1 MAMEYWEFLL
11 QKEGD
16 RTWLPINS
24 KTEIEAGRYR
34 VVAHSS
40 RINTDVEICII
51 HDSTEEVPPKR
62 RSQKRSRRTNPEG
75 LMVVIPFT
83 YLRPGFWELRCC
95 GDIMSDFL
103 GNSWQHSV
111 QLVVLAQATQKALP
125 EPPSALLTPA
135 KTEIETDCREHE
147 QSPATANSDRVE
159 PTPRETES
167 PQSTP
172 IVASEAIGSEPD
184 WGVKMREEE
193 EEITPPLADPVS
205 SLEVTPFGQQDE
217 VSQEVITSEEQTP
230 ELESENVEELQNTQS
245 SLEMVPE
252 RSADAS
258 RLQPLPEVSTSDS
271 EDIVETDVVLSFLA
285 NQAAQPEP
293 TEPEKNDN
301 PQTMRLPEV
310 AASTNPILDQSLQM
324 LEQILQQVLEPVMQ
338 EFERPEPTEPL
349 LMPESEAWV
358 ESGTNQQG
366 LILTLDEES
375 FVARRGECLSISGQ
389 VDVLDVHHLNG
400 GAVSRNLKSVFQ
412 GNLRYELRDPQTS
425 RVLLE
430 VQQPLPE
437 QAFPIAFHHT
447 LEIPSDCPTRLILGK
462 VTLFESQGHGSNS
475 STSVALASQPFS
487 VTADLEELLGAII
500 PGTQAMPVA
509 KVLVLAQNLAPQ
521 SESQNGWLE
530 ASAPSIQPPVLD
542 LVDVTQS
549 HPPLSLKP
557 SSASPLPPQ
566 LYQPTVTSKP
576 SRAPQLPNLPKVRPI
591 TQSTESWG
599 GQSES
604 SVVMLSELDQAERL
618 SQQAIE
624 PMQPLT
630 LSEDLS
636 STEPKSL
643 PADTPEDKS
652 SEPQLQNALQELE
665 EAISQI
671 QSVGSLSRAAIT
683 QSVPPQTISQ
693 GTQALPFPSE
703 ISDSPIPVVE
713 SPNHGS
719 SEDGSA
725 DESELPQAGTPNS
738 LGILNANVL
747 EDVALASEPP
757 DQEPSSQALEEVDNL
772 ELAGES
778 SPEEAEEIDEWA
790 SSIYNSDSLLTDSD
804 VVETEMPSTTIH
816 PRHESS
822 ADQGRDV
829 IPERLHQNE
838 AITSELALT
847 QEPNQ
852 PSPEP
857 DVVNHAF
864 QSLNIQDRFWS
875 RLNSI
880 AADSALSQ
888 WLNGESSPPSPSPS
902 GENELDEEVKPL
914 LQSEPVGIDVEEVTQ
929 PLTSHTL
936 LTDFDEVMW
945 AEESDELDEAMA
957 LGNTPEEMAE
967 SDSLQPPPLD
977 ESFFPEA
984 ELLDH
989 SAVVD
994 ITDTDWSTQSF
1005 EFVVD
1010 DEEPEVPEKP
1020 IVTSEDKVT
1029 TETVQPV
1036 SSAMPPTPQLQ
1047 RESFSPRPLALPIP
1061 APELSIP
1068 TSKLAAGE
1076 LVTLRVTLPPHP
1088 ARLCVKLWIQDRQSR
1103 SLLDGPRWLMDLIP
1117 DRTGEQ
1123 EALTQLTVPF
1133 GSVEIRFEAIA
1144 VDIDSQRESRKVA
1157 VDCVVVPSDLPNF
1170 SLDEFEM

>member
-1 MAMEYWEFLL
+1 MEYWEFLL

-111 QLVVLAQATQKALP
+111 QLVVLAQATQISLP

-135 KTEIETDCREHE
+135 KTEIEADLSEKE
-147 QSPATANSDRVE
+147 PSPSRPENDRVE
-159 PTPRETES
+159 PTPIETES
-167 PQSTP
+167 PQSIP
-172 IVASEAIGSEPD
+172 IVASEAIGSEQD
-184 WGVKMREEE
+184 GEVERGEENE
-193 EEITPPLADPVS
+193 ENSPPLAHPVS
-205 SLEVTPFGQQDE
+205 SWEATPLEEQDE
-217 VSQEVITSEEQTP
+217 VQAETITCEEQTP
-230 ELESENVEELQNTQS
+230 ELESEIVKELQNTQPS
-245 SLEMVPE
+245 PEIAPELPANVSPLE
-252 RSADAS
+252 
-258 RLQPLPEVSTSDS
+258 PLPAVSTSDS
-271 EDIVETDVVLSFLA
+271 EDIVETDLVLAFLA
-285 NQAAQPEP
+285 NQAVRPESA
-293 TEPEKNDN
+293 ESEENDN
-301 PQTMRLPEV
+301 TLTMRSPEV
-310 AASTNPILDQSLQM
+310 GTSTNPILDQSLQM

-338 EFERPEPTEPL
+338 EFERPEPSEPL
-349 LMPESEAWV
+349 IVPELEELV
-358 ESGTNQQG
+358 ESATHQQG
-366 LILTLDEES
+366 FLLTLDEES
-375 FVARRGECLSISGQ
+375 LVARRGECLSISGQ
-389 VDVLDVHHLNG
+389 VDVLDVHQLNG
-400 GAVSRNLKSVFQ
+400 GEGSRKLKTAFQ
-412 GNLRYELRDPQTS
+412 GSLRYELRDPQTS

-437 QAFPIAFHHT
+437 QPLPIAFNHT
-447 LEIPSDCPTRLILGK
+447 LEIPTDCPTRLILGK
-462 VTLFESQGHGSNS
+462 VTLYDGQGQLSNS
-475 STSVALASQPFS
+475 STSAALASQPFS

-509 KVLVLAQNLAPQ
+509 KVLVLAQNLAPL
-521 SESQNGWLE
+521 SESQEGWLE
-530 ASAPSIQPPVLD
+530 ASTPSLEPPVLD

-566 LYQPTVTSKP
+566 LYQPKVASKP
-576 SRAPQLPNLPKVRPI
+576 SRSPQLPQLPKVRPI
-591 TQSTESWG
+591 TQSAESLV

-604 SVVMLSELDQAERL
+604 SVMILSELEQVKLPPQDAV
-618 SQQAIE
+618 E
-624 PMQPLT
+624 PMQPIT
-630 LSEDLS
+630 VPVPEDHS
-636 STEPKSL
+636 STVPTSWASDI
-643 PADTPEDKS
+643 PQDTASK
-652 SEPQLQNALQELE
+652 PQLQNALQQLE
-665 EAISQI
+665 VAISQI
-671 QSVGSLSRAAIT
+671 QSAGSLSTGAIT
-683 QSVPPQTISQ
+683 L
-693 GTQALPFPSE
+693 GAQALPFDSE

-713 SPNHGS
+713 SPNNGS
-719 SEDGSA
+719 PDDGSA
-725 DESELPQAGTPNS
+725 DKSELAKAGTEDS
-738 LGILNANVL
+738 LGILHADFL
-747 EDVALASEPP
+747 EDVAFAWESSAQESSSE
-757 DQEPSSQALEEVDNL
+757 ALEAAEDIDFT
-772 ELAGES
+772 AES
-778 SPEEAEEIDEWA
+778 ALEEAEEIDEWA
-790 SSIYNSDSLLTDSD
+790 ISIYNSDSSLTDSD
-804 VVETEMPSTTIH
+804 VEGTQRLSTKVPLI
-816 PRHESS
+816 PESS
-822 ADQGRDV
+822 RAIVPDS
-829 IPERLHQNE
+829 ISQNE
-838 AITSELALT
+838 ALTSELALT
-847 QEPNQ
+847 KEPSE

-857 DVVNHAF
+857 AVVDNAF

-888 WLNGESSPPSPSPS
+888 WLRGESSPVSHSKSSPASHVV
-902 GENELDEEVKPL
+902 ENEADEVVNQRSE
-914 LQSEPVGIDVEEVTQ
+914 SEPVGIDVEEVTQ

-936 LTDFDEVMW
+936 LTDFDEAMW
-945 AEESDELDEAMA
+945 EEGTDDFDAAMA
-957 LGNTPEEMAE
+957 LGTDQEGITDSE
-967 SDSLQPPPLD
+967 SLQPPPL
-977 ESFFPEA
+977 EEGFFPEG
-984 ELLDH
+984 EIFEP

-1010 DEEPEVPEKP
+1010 DEDLAVPETPMVTPEVKA
-1020 IVTSEDKVT
+1020 T
-1029 TETVQPV
+1029 TEAVQTV
-1036 SSAMPPTPQLQ
+1036 SSAVLPTPQLQ
-1047 RESFSPRPLALPIP
+1047 REMVSPRQLTQPIP

-1088 ARLCVKLWIQDRQSR
+1088 ARLCVKLWVQDRQSR
-1103 SLLDGPRWLMDLIP
+1103 TLLDGPRWLMDLIP

-1157 VDCVVVPSDLPNF
+1157 VDCVVVPSDLSNF
-1170 SLDEFEM
+1170 SLDEFEI